1 MTLSYLTE
9 QGAGAT
15 NTFSCGK
22 CGETFATKGEK
33 RRHKLGCRP
42 PVQHEAMGEDDP
54 ADLYSRFRNTPEI
67 IARAAAEWDA
77 MDESG
82 RLPDGWQWPQ
92 SIEHARTLGEG

>member
-9 QGAGAT
+9 HPAGAT
-15 NTFSCGK
+15 NTFSCGN

-33 RRHKLGCRP
+33 RRHKLVCHP
-42 PVQHEAMGEDDP
+42 PVHLEAVDDP

-77 MDESG
+77 MDENG

-92 SIEHARTLGEG
+92 NTAHARTLGEG